1 MMYSRLPART
11 WHAVFKRSSASALL
25 CLAFFCLV
33 ALLPVLLMSV
43 RSFFAEGSLTVGH
56 YVFLLQP
63 RWLLLFF
70 RSVVLSC
77 VATFLAGLLGVPLAF
92 FLARFTFPGKR
103 AAAFLCLAPL
113 LIPPHIQTLSWL
125 YLYGNRGIFHGW
137 LQFAGLAAPQ
147 NALSSTAG
155 VILILAFSYFPLI
168 TLLTMAGLT
177 RIDRY
182 LEESAGFVHS
192 PWTVLRTITLPLVSP
207 YIFAGFLIVFIF
219 SFFNYGVPSLLRVP
233 TYPIEIFTRFS
244 AFYDEAGAA
253 AMSMPAVLLVAGA
266 YLCLRIWFQKRQF
279 AMRLPGLRPVTPVVV
294 GGRTKILMAGWITLI
309 LTVGVLLPVGSLF
322 LQAGSLA
329 SFTLAAG
336 GSLREFRTTLL
347 ISAGSASCITI
358 FAFCLARVMETLSG
372 GRQALAEFLA
382 FLPFAFPATTLG
394 IGLIYLWN
402 SRMTGFL
409 YTSTA
414 MLLLAMTARFLPLAI
429 HIIRSSLKQVHPGL
443 LEAASFGRTSRLQ
456 RWLFIDFP
464 LARRGLAACWILAF
478 VFCTGE
484 LGTTL
489 LVIPPGSGTVS
500 LKIYNLL
507 HYGAGPLVAALAL
520 LLLGINFTVFLGL
533 AKIPLEIFGRGP
545 LCRN

>member
-1 MMYSRLPART
+1 MTWYSR
-11 WHAVFKRSSASALL
+11 FSRSGVVSLLYLAL
-25 CLAFFCLV
+25 FFLV
-33 ALLPVLLMSV
+33 AVSPVLLMSGN
-43 RSFFAEGSLTVGH
+43 SFRADGSWSTSHYTFLT
-56 YVFLLQP
+56 QS
-63 RWLLLFF
+63 RWLALFF
-70 RSVVLSC
+70 RSVMLSLS
-77 VATFLAGLLGVPLAF
+77 ATLIAGLIGVPLAF

-103 AAAFLCLAPL
+103 LASFLYLAPL
-113 LIPPHIQTLSWL
+113 FIPPHIHTLAWL
-125 YLYGNRGIFHGW
+125 YLYGDKGVVNS
-137 LQFAGLAAPQ
+137 LLM
-147 NALSSTAG
+147 SAG
-155 VILILAFSYFPLI
+155 VAVLPVFTFSGNTGVALILAFSYFPLI
-168 TLLTMAGLT
+168 TLLTLVGLAG
-177 RIDRY
+177 IDRN
-182 LEESAGFVHS
+182 LEESAGFVRT
-192 PWTVLRTITLPLVSP
+192 PWTIVRVITLPLVSP
-207 YIFAGFLIVFIF
+207 YIFSALLIVFIF
-219 SFFNYGVPSLLRVP
+219 SFFNYGVPALLRVP
-233 TYPIEIFTRFS
+233 TCPVEIFSRFS

-253 AMSMPAVLLVAGA
+253 AMSMPAVVIVVCAFLG
-266 YLCLRIWFQKRQF
+266 LRIWSKKKQF
-279 AMRLPGLRPVTPVVV
+279 TMQLAGSRTTRPTPVT
-294 GGRTKILMAGWITLI
+294 GLSKIFLTGFITLM
-309 LTVGVLLPVGSLF
+309 LAAGVVLPVASLF

-329 SFTLAAG
+329 SFIMAAR

-347 ISAGSASCITI
+347 VSAGSASCITL
-358 FAFCLARVMETLSG
+358 FAFCLGRIIDNLSG
-372 GRQALAEFLA
+372 TRQAVAEFLT